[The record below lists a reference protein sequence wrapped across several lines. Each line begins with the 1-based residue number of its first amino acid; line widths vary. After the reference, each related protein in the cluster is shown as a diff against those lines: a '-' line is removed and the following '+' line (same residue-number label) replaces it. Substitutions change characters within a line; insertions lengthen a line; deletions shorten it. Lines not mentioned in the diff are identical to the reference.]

1 MLVSLRV
8 RKTDD
13 RVARVFGGR
22 ASAGVSLAGLCIVPY
37 ARRSCAAPAP
47 RLQEAFAHWAR
58 FAKLRLRTH
67 VVASQRLKVAGAVVA
82 VPLVSFCVQ
91 RGGWRRSRTFYLAV
105 VVSLNRPEL
114 MEDDRTP
121 LPGRV
126 PEDENSAY
134 AVQNATHLPRL
145 TSGGP
150 TTVFLATGLASSTRE
165 MRLRPPMVPRL
176 RQAHPGAHASTS
188 G

>member
-1 MLVSLRV
+1 M
-8 RKTDD
+8 
-13 RVARVFGGR
+13 
-22 ASAGVSLAGLCIVPY
+22 SLAGLCIVPY

-121 LPGRV
+121 LLQGEFRKM
-126 PEDENSAY
+126 N
-134 AVQNATHLPRL
+134 TR
-145 TSGGP
+145 P
-150 TTVFLATGLASSTRE
+150 TQFKIPSTRPGS
-165 MRLRPPMVPRL
+165 RVVGQRPCFSPTAP
-176 RQAHPGAHASTS
+176 
-188 G
+188 